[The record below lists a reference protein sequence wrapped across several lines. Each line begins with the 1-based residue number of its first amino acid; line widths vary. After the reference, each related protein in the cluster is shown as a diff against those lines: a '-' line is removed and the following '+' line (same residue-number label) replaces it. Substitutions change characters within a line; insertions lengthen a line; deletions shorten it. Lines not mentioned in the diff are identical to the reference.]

1 MGDQVSRRLVLG
13 GGCAAAALGLLGPG
27 RAFAQQATLW
37 NAEVQEKY
45 SRFMVEFAKAYD
57 KPIDCADL
65 ALKGLVQF
73 AHDQRLPV
81 RLFYFGRV
89 AGRSKRRWFTFKP
102 GDDNDRAAALF
113 MRNLGAANVIDNTA
127 EIPPGELKPGDLI
140 MTRFQDVDST
150 GHTRVVI
157 RSVFDDKQR
166 DWLVGWMQGS
176 LPPIVP
182 EEVEMY
188 YGDIPT
194 ERGVPTARR
203 WRFGQFV
210 REG

>member
-1 MGDQVSRRLVLG
+1 MGDQFSRRFVLG
-13 GGCAAAALGLLGPG
+13 GAIAAAGAAMLAPG
-27 RAFAQQATLW
+27 RALAQAAALW
-37 NAEVQEKY
+37 NAEVQDKY
-45 SRFMVEFAKAYD
+45 SRFMVEFAKSYD

-65 ALKGLVQF
+65 ALKGLIQF
-73 AHDQRLPV
+73 AHEQRLPV
-81 RLFYFGRV
+81 RLFYFGKV
-89 AGRSKRRWFTFKP
+89 AGRTKRRWFTFKP
-102 GDDNDRAAALF
+102 DDDNDRAAALF

-127 EIPPGELKPGDLI
+127 EIPPADLKPGDLI

-182 EEVEMY
+182 EEVEMF
-188 YGDIPT
+188 YGEIPT

-203 WRFGQFV
+203 WRFSQFV
-210 REG
+210 GEG

>member
-1 MGDQVSRRLVLG
+1 MGDHFSRRFVLG
-13 GGCAAAALGLLGPG
+13 GALAAAGVGLLAPG
-27 RAFAQQATLW
+27 RAVAQQAGLW
-37 NAEVQEKY
+37 NPEVQEKY

-73 AHDQRLPV
+73 AHEQRLPV
-81 RLFYFGRV
+81 RLFYFARSGGRT
-89 AGRSKRRWFTFKP
+89 KRQWFTFKP

-127 EIPPGELKPGDLI
+127 QIPPGELKPGDLI

-150 GHTRVVI
+150 GHTRVVV

-182 EEVEMY
+182 EEVEMF
-188 YGDIPT
+188 YGEIPS

-203 WRFGQFV
+203 WRFGQFIHA
-210 REG
+210 G

>member
-1 MGDQVSRRLVLG
+1 MTEPISRRTALAVALAATG
-13 GGCAAAALGLLGPG
+13 TALLPPAAAWAQAGLL
-27 RAFAQQATLW
+27 W
-37 NAEVQEKY
+37 DAEVQEKY
-45 SRFMVEFAKAYD
+45 SRFMVEFAKGFD

-65 ALKGLVQF
+65 ALRGLIEF

-81 RLFYFGRV
+81 RMFYFGRV
-89 AGRSKRRWFTFKP
+89 AGRTKRRWIGFKP
-102 GDDNDRAAALF
+102 GDDKERMANLF
-113 MRNLGAANVIDNTA
+113 QRNFGAANVIDNTA
-127 EIPPGELKPGDLI
+127 QIEPAALKPGDLI

-166 DWLVGWMQGS
+166 DWLVAWMQGS

-188 YGDIPT
+188 FGEIPT
-194 ERGVPTARR
+194 ERGIPTARR
-203 WRFGQFV
+203 WRFEQFT
-210 REG
+210 RA